1 MFSLFKSHREKLLLV
16 GDMLFSILV
25 FPFAFTFLEYT
36 LQALKDQGEVSAIIW
51 LYALYGALALVHL
64 FRAFRLRGKVR
75 MAFTAHLVYSAAFAL
90 CLALLAV
97 LGFGETTK
105 IVLEAVFWGVQIAD
119 RIVSIVRNHKVWNV
133 AFNVICILLFVPICI
148 ASMVSV
154 PVLFSALGAA
164 ITSFCSIMLVIF
176 SGLKLDILKDIARK
190 TYAAE
195 IIFGLLLLMVTFS
208 YVLKYTDDT
217 FATFWDGLWYCFAVV
232 TTIGFGDLTAT
243 NAVGRI
249 ITVILGIYGIVVV
262 ALITSIIVNFYGE
275 MKRAEPEEEKRV
287 EEQSSR

>member
-25 FPFAFTFLEYT
+25 FPFAFTFMEGMLE
-36 LQALKDQGEVSAIIW
+36 LAHAPNDAAAAFW
-51 LYALYGALALVHL
+51 LYALYGSLSLIHL

-105 IVLEAVFWGVQIAD
+105 FVLEAVFWGVQIAD

-133 AFNVICILLFVPICI
+133 AFNVICILLFVPVCI

-275 MKRAEPEEEKRV
+275 MKRAEPEEEKV
-287 EEQSSR
+287 EE